1 MSLFESLWCPSVVSA
16 VVVPAVNYLLTDN
29 GTDNLTGDDGITL
42 LIGD

>member
-16 VVVPAVNYLLTDN
+16 VIVPAVNYLLTDD

-42 LIGD
+42 LIRD